1 MAFRS
6 DEVPIRMK
14 KDRSCN
20 MLIRDIYNEWTRC
33 SGRFQSAYGI
43 SQAQLAYMKCL
54 YEAGSQ
60 GLYLKELE
68 QRLQI
73 GQASVVRMIDRLVS
87 MGIVKKIQDKRDS
100 RKKKA
105 CLTSIGKERYDKA
118 IESWESV
125 EDEFTQNLNEE
136 ELKTLEQLLARV
148 YENSM
153 AASERFR

>member
-1 MAFRS
+1 
-6 DEVPIRMK
+6 MK

-20 MLIRDIYNEWTRC
+20 ILIRDIYNEWTRC
-33 SGRFQSAYGI
+33 SSRFQSAHGI
-43 SQAQLAYMKCL
+43 SRAQLAYMRYL
-54 YEAGSQ
+54 YEAGDQ

-68 QRLQI
+68 QKLQI
-73 GQASVVRMIDRLVS
+73 GQASVVRMIDRLEG

-105 CLTSIGKERYDKA
+105 CLTSIGKERYDKVVR
-118 IESWESV
+118 SWECV
-125 EDEFTQNLNEE
+125 EDEFTQTLNRD

-148 YENSM
+148 YENSV